1 MSDKQFKKSQ
11 FNSTNTKIN
20 SVVVDAKVDHISICV
35 CTYMRPQML
44 SELINA
50 LLNQKT
56 QNLFCYSIII
66 VDNDPQQ
73 SGKEIVERY
82 MYQQK
87 LLHNSIEIK
96 YEHMPVK
103 GITYARNKSLES
115 STGDYVAFIDDDE
128 VPEVNWLYQ
137 LYKTL
142 KEYDADAVFGTVY
155 PKFENA
161 PPRWVTKHNFFY
173 WRDVRRG
180 TGLDVGV
187 AFSTNNALVRRDL
200 ILKHNLKFKHDY
212 AFIGGEDQAFFFS
225 LQEHKKDAKLI
236 SCHKAVVHESL
247 SSARCNVEYIRKRL
261 LLEGTGRIFS
271 YRINSDSKI
280 SLLLMLVNTFVQSI
294 VRITLLYILFLF
306 FFYID
311 RDSSLKY
318 YYKTFYHI
326 GILSAFFNR
335 SPYSDR
341 KSIGLL

>member
-1 MSDKQFKKSQ
+1 MSDNQFQNGIS
-11 FNSTNTKIN
+11 NSTTTKG
-20 SVVVDAKVDHISICV
+20 SLVVETKVDHISICI

-44 SELINA
+44 NELIDA

-56 QNLFCYSIII
+56 HNLFSYSIII

-73 SGKEIVERY
+73 SGKKIVENY
-82 MYQQK
+82 IHK
-87 LLHNSIEIK
+87 KELLQSSVEII

-115 STGDYVAFIDDDE
+115 STGNYVAFIDDDE
-128 VPEVNWLYQ
+128 VPELNWLYQ

-142 KEYDADAVFGTVY
+142 KEYNADAVFGTVY
-155 PKFENA
+155 PKFEND
-161 PPRWVTKHNFFY
+161 PPDWVNKHKFFY
-173 WRDVRRG
+173 WRDVRQD
-180 TGLDVGV
+180 TGLDVGT
-187 AFSTNNALVRRDL
+187 AFTTNNALVRRDL
-200 ILKHNLKFKHDY
+200 IIKHNLKFEHDY

-225 LQEHKKDAKLI
+225 LLEHKKDAKFI
-236 SCHKAVVHESL
+236 SCNKAVVHESL

-271 YRINSDSKI
+271 YRINSNSKI
-280 SLLLMLVNTFVQSI
+280 SLLLMLGNTFIQSI
-294 VRITLLYILFLF
+294 VRITLLYILFFL

-326 GILSAFFNR
+326 GILSAFFNK